1 MLKTQARIDNGQ
13 FRQIYDCEIS
23 AIRQAFDETYGN
35 QNTHPCLTFII
46 VQKDHNTRFFIK
58 YSNNRSRSRDG
69 RPPPKYINMPIGAVI
84 DTTIVHSNN
93 TNFYLNSHN
102 AYQNV
107 NQPSYYHVLLNEIEL
122 TAD

>member
-1 MLKTQARIDNGQ
+1 MGIDNGQ

>member
-1 MLKTQARIDNGQ
+1 IDNGQ